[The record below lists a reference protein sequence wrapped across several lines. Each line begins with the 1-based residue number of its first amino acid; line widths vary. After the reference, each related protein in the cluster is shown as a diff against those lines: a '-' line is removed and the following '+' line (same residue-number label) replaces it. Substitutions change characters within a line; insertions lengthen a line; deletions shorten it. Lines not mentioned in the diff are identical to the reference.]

1 MVGGI
6 SGGRGMDRLA
16 VRVFGP
22 PAGLAAGGVLAG
34 VAAKVADESGPTW
47 LGDLGTYL
55 TLWVFATAL
64 IGRLAPS
71 RSQAALRAA
80 LFFTSLCIGYYAWT
94 GYVLDYPVGVYA
106 AAWLGVAVT
115 AVPACAALVRHCF
128 PRDGAVPG
136 VLLGAVAALEVGDGA
151 VVQLW
156 WWATG
161 QLPEEFPVRPV
172 RAVAG
177 ILAALTIAL
186 LFPRRRRT
194 RAWALLSLVPLSWA
208 AAWVTGYL
216 FAAVSG

>member
-1 MVGGI
+1 
-6 SGGRGMDRLA
+6 
-16 VRVFGP
+16 
-22 PAGLAAGGVLAG
+22 
-34 VAAKVADESGPTW
+34 
-47 LGDLGTYL
+47 
-55 TLWVFATAL
+55 
-64 IGRLAPS
+64 
-71 RSQAALRAA
+71 
-80 LFFTSLCIGYYAWT
+80 
-94 GYVLDYPVGVYA
+94 
-106 AAWLGVAVT
+106 
-115 AVPACAALVRHCF
+115 
-128 PRDGAVPG
+128 
-136 VLLGAVAALEVGDGA
+136 
-151 VVQLW
+151 VQLW